1 MHHLHINGSIPSLQD
16 SNQQGPVISNNMNE
30 KRLAHSSEIIF
41 ITLNKLFY
49 TENKQQYSSI

>member
-30 KRLAHSSEIIF
+30 KRLVNSTEIIF
-41 ITLNKLFY
+41 ITLDKLFY
-49 TENKQQYSSI
+49 GENQKQFSYA